1 MWWTT
6 RRIVIKCLQHQR
18 FLSAAAA
25 AGPEAQ
31 TLGIIGVPF
40 AKGQAKQGVEL
51 APDLLRQNKLRQVLQ
66 NSDERLV
73 ITDYG
78 NLPYAV
84 DETLLQQQRQHYYH
98 IRNYADFMACNLALI
113 GQVQLMLQQN
123 AQFLAIGGDHAIGF
137 GSVAGHLQHTPNLSL
152 VWIDAHADINL
163 HSTSQSGNIHGMP
176 VSFLLEPLRPTW
188 QHASLDKIA
197 PNCLPKDQLVYIGLR
212 DIDPYEAFILNKFGI
227 RHYAMD
233 SIDRVG
239 VPKIIEMTLDALN
252 PQNKI
257 HVSFDIDALDSNVA
271 PSTGTAVRGGL
282 TLREGI
288 SIVEALR
295 DTKRVQGM
303 DLVEI
308 NPKLGSEHDVRTTV
322 ESGLEILKSMFGY
335 RRSGARIYS
344 NLDTGILGHEH

>member
-1 MWWTT
+1 MWWT
-6 RRIVIKCLQHQR
+6 RQMAVASRCQLQR
-18 FLSAAAA
+18 ALSTATS
-25 AGPEAQ
+25 PHH
-31 TLGIIGVPF
+31 LGIIGVPF
-40 AKGQAKQGVEL
+40 AKGQSKQGVEL

-66 NSDERLV
+66 SSDERLI

-78 NLPYAV
+78 NLQYAV
-84 DETLLQQQRQHYYH
+84 DETLLQQQRQHYHH

-113 GQVQLMLQQN
+113 KQVQQMLQQN
-123 AQFLAIGGDHAIGF
+123 AQFLTIGGDHAIGF

-176 VSFLLEPLRPTW
+176 VSFLLQQLRGTW
-188 QHASLDKIA
+188 QHAAIDDIA

-227 RHYAMD
+227 RYYAMD

-252 PQNKI
+252 PANKI

-308 NPKLGSEHDVRTTV
+308 NPKLGSERDVRTTV
-322 ESGLEILKSMFGY
+322 DSGLEILKSMFGY
-335 RRSGARIYS
+335 RRSGARYYS
-344 NLDTGILGHEH
+344 NLDTNILGHEQ

>member
-1 MWWTT
+1 MWRCTQRT
-6 RRIVIKCLQHQR
+6 LTQVCGNTLRRR
-18 FLSAAAA
+18 NLSAAVN
-25 AGPEAQ
+25 Q

-40 AKGQAKQGVEL
+40 GKGQSKQGVEL
-51 APDLLRQNKLRQVLQ
+51 APDLLRENKLREVLQ
-66 NSDERLV
+66 NGDERLV

-78 NLPYAV
+78 NLEYAV
-84 DETLLQQQRQHYYH
+84 DERLLQQQRQHYHH
-98 IRNYADFMACNLALI
+98 IRNYAEFMACNRALI
-113 GQVQLMLQQN
+113 EQVQLMLQKN
-123 AQFLAIGGDHAIGF
+123 SQFLTIGGDHAIGF

-152 VWIDAHADINL
+152 VWVDAHADINL
-163 HSTSQSGNIHGMP
+163 HTTSQSGNIHGMP
-176 VSFLLEPLRPTW
+176 VSFLLQQLRATW
-188 QHASLDKIA
+188 QHAALDEIA

-227 RHYAMD
+227 RYYAMD

-239 VPKIIEMTLDALN
+239 VPKIIEMTLDALS

-295 DTKRVQGM
+295 DTNRVQGM

-308 NPKLGSEHDVRTTV
+308 NPKLGSESDVRSTV

-335 RRSGARIYS
+335 RRSGARHWS
-344 NLDTGILGHEH
+344 NLDTGILEREV